1 MPEEPAGETTRE
13 PDIYRQYAKALL
25 VMNEFYYDQNDAG
38 MNFTFPIAQKE
49 LSVLGGICN
58 NYLLKK
64 VENSDNETDMITREE
79 ITSLIER
86 QRTLV
91 QTRIIKT
98 MDYDNLK
105 TEGMTIILEYDRLNI
120 KTGVCK

>member
-1 MPEEPAGETTRE
+1 MPDEPAGETIRE
-13 PDIYRQYAKALL
+13 TDIYRQYAIALL
-25 VMNEFYYDQNDAG
+25 AMNEFYYDQNDAG
-38 MNFTFPIAQKE
+38 MNFTFPRAQKE

-58 NYLLKK
+58 NYLLKR